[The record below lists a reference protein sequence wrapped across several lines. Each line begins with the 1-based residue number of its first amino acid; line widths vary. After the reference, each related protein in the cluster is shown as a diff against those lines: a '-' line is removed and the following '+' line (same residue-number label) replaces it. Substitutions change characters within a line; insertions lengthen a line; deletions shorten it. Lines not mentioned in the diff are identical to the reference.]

1 MDEIDEMLNTKKN
14 NPTNYINNS
23 NLYLKRIQDKLKK
36 AMESG
41 MLNPEQ
47 QYGLI
52 ESTIDDLLSQ
62 TPSVINEDAV
72 KQHDKEIQMQM
83 KVLEDAQQKISDDY
97 KKIYDYI
104 LGL

>member
-1 MDEIDEMLNTKKN
+1 MDEIDELLENKEKTVSN
-14 NPTNYINNS
+14 DGN

-36 AMESG
+36 AIESG

-52 ESTIDDLLSQ
+52 ETTIDDLLSQ
-62 TPSVINEDAV
+62 TPTVINEDAV
-72 KQHDKEIQMQM
+72 LQHDKELQVQM
-83 KVLEDAQQKISDDY
+83 KILEDAQQKISDDY